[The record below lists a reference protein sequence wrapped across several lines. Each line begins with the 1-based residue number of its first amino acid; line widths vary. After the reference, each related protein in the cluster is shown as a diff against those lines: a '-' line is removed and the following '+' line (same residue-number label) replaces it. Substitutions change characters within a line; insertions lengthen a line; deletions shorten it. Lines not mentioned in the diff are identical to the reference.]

1 MSLTLAPSCH
11 RSVMPAEMLAHLAPV
26 SGGTYVDGT
35 FGGGGWSRAILQS
48 TDTKV
53 IGIDRDPQALA
64 RAQEWADAF
73 AGRLT
78 LVSGRF
84 GQMGQVLREMGV
96 TQVDGVTL
104 DLGLSSDQLDEA
116 ARGFSF
122 QKDGPLDMRMEGPE
136 GEGASAAD
144 LVNTMPEAELVALI
158 AELGEERGAGRIV
171 RAIVQARQEH
181 PLTRTHELAD
191 LIRKALGP
199 VGQAQA
205 ARTGTDPATRTFQAL
220 RMAANDE
227 LGEVERGLAAAEQ
240 ILRPGG
246 RLVVVAFHSLED
258 RCVKNFLRQGSS
270 RAPAPSRHQP
280 AAAAVCARWQVLT
293 SRAVTPSPEEIAAN
307 PRSRSAKLRAA
318 IRLDSPCL
326 SQRRSAA

>member
-1 MSLTLAPSCH
+1 MTSSAKSLPRPWRVAAAKAAEVRHEPYLALSCH

-122 QKDGPLDMRMEGPE
+122 QR
-136 GEGASAAD
+136 
-144 LVNTMPEAELVALI
+144 TALWI
-158 AELGEERGAGRIV
+158 CGWKV
-171 RAIVQARQEH
+171 PRARVPAQ
-181 PLTRTHELAD
+181 RTWST
-191 LIRKALGP
+191 P
-199 VGQAQA
+199 C
-205 ARTGTDPATRTFQAL
+205 P
-220 RMAANDE
+220 
-227 LGEVERGLAAAEQ
+227 
-240 ILRPGG
+240 RP
-246 RLVVVAFHSLED
+246 SLW
-258 RCVKNFLRQGSS
+258 
-270 RAPAPSRHQP
+270 P
-280 AAAAVCARWQVLT
+280 
-293 SRAVTPSPEEIAAN
+293 
-307 PRSRSAKLRAA
+307 
-318 IRLDSPCL
+318 
-326 SQRRSAA
+326 